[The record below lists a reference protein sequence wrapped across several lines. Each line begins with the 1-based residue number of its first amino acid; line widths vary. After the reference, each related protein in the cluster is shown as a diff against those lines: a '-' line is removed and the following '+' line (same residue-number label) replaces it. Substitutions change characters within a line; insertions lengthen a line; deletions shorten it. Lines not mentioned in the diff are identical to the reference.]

1 MAFESEISAVL
12 RTQPK
17 IRLAVLFGSLGR
29 TRGRADSDLDIAVAA
44 AQPFT
49 AEEKIELIQNLAAA
63 FGRPVDVVDLQAA
76 TGPILAQALT
86 TGRVVHCTDH
96 TLYAELIKR
105 VLFDEA
111 DMRPYRDRI
120 LAERRRA
127 WIKT

>member
-1 MAFESEISAVL
+1 MAFESEISAIL

-76 TGPILAQALT
+76 TG
-86 TGRVVHCTDH
+86 
-96 TLYAELIKR
+96 
-105 VLFDEA
+105 
-111 DMRPYRDRI
+111 
-120 LAERRRA
+120 
-127 WIKT
+127 

>member
-1 MAFESEISAVL
+1 MAFESEISTVL

-29 TRGRADSDLDIAVAA
+29 ARGRSDSDLDIAVAA
-44 AQPFT
+44 AEPLS
-49 AEEKIELIQNLAAA
+49 ADEKMDLIGRLAQG

-76 TGPILAQALT
+76 AGPILAQALT
-86 TGRVVHCTDH
+86 TGRVIHCTDH